1 MIGVDDV
8 LSISFWR
15 DADMSVDSVVVR
27 PDGKISLPI
36 LNELQAAGLTPDQ
49 LRVNVATAA
58 AKFKEDPLVNVVV
71 KQSNSRRVFLIGEV
85 GKAGPYPLSGRLTV
99 MQLLA
104 LAGGLGEYAH
114 PEDIVVIRNENGQ
127 DHRFKVNLKDIRK
140 GKNLKQ
146 NVELKV
152 GDVVVVP

>member
-1 MIGVDDV
+1 MVVSRYVAVGLVVLGCTQTAAAQSGAGTAQTPKVSLPVAPAGAKSPLPPPPAALPNDYMIGVDDV

-71 KQSNSRRVFLIGEV
+71 KQS
-85 GKAGPYPLSGRLTV
+85 
-99 MQLLA
+99 
-104 LAGGLGEYAH
+104 
-114 PEDIVVIRNENGQ
+114 
-127 DHRFKVNLKDIRK
+127 
-140 GKNLKQ
+140 
-146 NVELKV
+146 
-152 GDVVVVP
+152 

>member
-1 MIGVDDV
+1 MVVLRYGAIALLVLGSVQTAAAQAGAAAKQTPPQVSLPVAPAGAKSPLPPPPTALPSDYMIGVDDV

-71 KQSNSRRVFLIGEV
+71 KQS
-85 GKAGPYPLSGRLTV
+85 
-99 MQLLA
+99 
-104 LAGGLGEYAH
+104 
-114 PEDIVVIRNENGQ
+114 
-127 DHRFKVNLKDIRK
+127 
-140 GKNLKQ
+140 
-146 NVELKV
+146 
-152 GDVVVVP
+152 